1 MPELKGLVTK
11 AGDIWRLKNPG
22 AVNLLS
28 VSRAGSDLTGEVKPV
43 SHSEFQKC
51 SSPMGPGEA
60 GGLGSW
66 IGHQCGGASL
76 GSGLR
81 SLLSPAFN
89 FRVTINT
96 HPVNSPKHSRAG
108 NLMSG

>member
-51 SSPMGPGEA
+51 SSPMG
-60 GGLGSW
+60 
-66 IGHQCGGASL
+66 
-76 GSGLR
+76 R
-81 SLLSPAFN
+81 
-89 FRVTINT
+89 
-96 HPVNSPKHSRAG
+96 
-108 NLMSG
+108 